1 MSHKKIVI
9 DILNQKVKDLIENF
23 SNPQFVETVQDQIY
37 NKIGEELS
45 FDEVKEII
53 GELIT
58 PLLMKFGMTMVKN
71 Q

>member
-45 FDEVKEII
+45 FDEVKEIL

>member
-23 SNPQFVETVQDQIY
+23 SDPQFVETVQDQIY
-37 NKIGEELS
+37 NKIGEEVS

-58 PLLMKFGMTMVKN
+58 PLLMKFGMMMVKN